1 MEQLT
6 NCPWAPLGQL
16 PVHYCETNLCAW
28 VVQPA
33 NTWSNIGYLI
43 AAYYI
48 YRQTE
53 WKPVRKQFA
62 FASLA
67 LFIGSTFYHLS
78 GTFIGRDVDVGAM
91 LLLSSLILIQT
102 FSRTV
107 GKRFEF
113 SPIQIFWM
121 TIGLFGLSLPSLRGY
136 GMGGGAMFV
145 FQIFISALLELMYS
159 RQNPAS
165 PAVKKSL
172 LVSLGLFAFALV
184 LNLLDM
190 KRIYCLPENN
200 IITLHAIW
208 HLMCAYSIFLGV
220 KYYCHQESA

>member
-1 MEQLT
+1 MDQLT
-6 NCPWAPLGQL
+6 NCPWAPWGQL

-43 AAYYI
+43 AAFYI

-62 FASLA
+62 FASLF
-67 LFIGSTFYHLS
+67 LFAGSSFYHLS
-78 GTFIGRDVDVGAM
+78 GTFIGRDIDVGAM
-91 LLLSSLILIQT
+91 LLLSSLVLMQT

-113 SPIQIFWM
+113 SALQIFWM
-121 TIGLFGLSLPSLRGY
+121 TIGLFGLSLPSLRGF
-136 GMGGGAMFV
+136 GPGGGVMFV
-145 FQIFISALLELMYS
+145 AQIFVAALLELVYYKKNHSS
-159 RQNPAS
+159 RE
-165 PAVKKSL
+165 VKKSF
-172 LVSLGLFAFALV
+172 LVAIALFAVAMV

-190 KRIYCLPENN
+190 TRTFCLPENN

-220 KYYCHQESA
+220 KYFCHPEKT